1 MTKEEVREKIYK
13 DKNIETIIK
22 DNTEIYLDFAVLK
35 KYSNNAVSEY
45 EYIGK
50 YSLIT
55 TEIFE
60 NGYVISDI
68 HINVNMKVYDYM
80 SIDDNKKERYIASDK
95 NYFLGLKLKFV
106 LKNIDDDI
114 EDIETGYFSVYASE
128 DNL

>member
-13 DKNIETIIK
+13 DENIEMIIK
-22 DNTEIYLDFAVLK
+22 DNTENYLDFAVLK
-35 KYSNNAVSEY
+35 RYSDNAVSEY
-45 EYIGK
+45 EYIEN

-55 TEIFE
+55 TEVFE

-68 HINVNMKVYDYM
+68 HINVHMKVYDYM
-80 SIDDNKKERYIASDK
+80 SIGDNKKERYIASDK

-114 EDIETGYFSVYASE
+114 EEIETGYFSIYAVE

>member
-13 DKNIETIIK
+13 DKNIEMIIK
-22 DNTEIYLDFAVLK
+22 DNTENYLDFAVLK
-35 KYSNNAVSEY
+35 RYSDNAVSEY
-45 EYIGK
+45 EYIEN

-55 TEIFE
+55 TEVFE

-68 HINVNMKVYDYM
+68 HINVHMKVYDYM
-80 SIDDNKKERYIASDK
+80 SIGDNKKERYIASDK

-114 EDIETGYFSVYASE
+114 EEIETGYFSIYAVE

>member
-13 DKNIETIIK
+13 DENIEMIIK
-22 DNTEIYLDFAVLK
+22 DNTENYLDFAVLK
-35 KYSNNAVSEY
+35 RYSDTAVSEY
-45 EYIGK
+45 EYIEN

-55 TEIFE
+55 TEVFE

-68 HINVNMKVYDYM
+68 HINVHMKVYDYM
-80 SIDDNKKERYIASDK
+80 SIGDNKKERYIASDK

-114 EDIETGYFSVYASE
+114 EEIETGYFSIYAVE

>member
-95 NYFLGLKLKFV
+95 NYFFV
-106 LKNIDDDI
+106 L
-114 EDIETGYFSVYASE
+114 
-128 DNL
+128 

>member
-13 DKNIETIIK
+13 DENIEMIIK
-22 DNTEIYLDFAVLK
+22 DNTENYLDFAVLK
-35 KYSNNAVSEY
+35 RYSDNAVSEY
-45 EYIGK
+45 EYIEN

-55 TEIFE
+55 TEVFE

-68 HINVNMKVYDYM
+68 HINVHMKVYDYM
-80 SIDDNKKERYIASDK
+80 SIGDNKKERYIASDK

-114 EDIETGYFSVYASE
+114 EEIETGYFSIYAVE
-128 DNL
+128 NNL

>member
-1 MTKEEVREKIYK
+1 MTKKKVREKIYK

>member
-1 MTKEEVREKIYK
+1 MTKEEVREKIYR
-13 DKNIETIIK
+13 DDNIETIIK
-22 DNTEIYLDFAVLK
+22 DNTESYLDFAVLK
-35 KYSNNAVSEY
+35 KCSENAVSEY
-45 EYIGK
+45 EYTNK

-68 HINVNMKVYDYM
+68 HINVNMKVYDYI
-80 SIDDNKKERYIASDK
+80 STDNNKRERCIASDK
-95 NYFLGLKLKFV
+95 NYFVGLKLKFV

-114 EDIETGYFSVYASE
+114 EDIETGYFNVYAVE

>member
-22 DNTEIYLDFAVLK
+22 DNTEIYLDFVVLK

>member
-13 DKNIETIIK
+13 DKNIEMIIK
-22 DNTEIYLDFAVLK
+22 DNTENYLDFAVLK
-35 KYSNNAVSEY
+35 RYSDNAVSEY

-68 HINVNMKVYDYM
+68 HINVHMKVYDYM
-80 SIDDNKKERYIASDK
+80 SIGDNKKERYIASDK

-114 EDIETGYFSVYASE
+114 EEIETGYFSIYAVE

>member
-13 DKNIETIIK
+13 DKNIERVIK
-22 DNTEIYLDFAVLK
+22 DNTESYLDFSILK
-35 KYSNNAVSEY
+35 KYSDNAVSEY
-45 EYIGK
+45 DYIGK

-55 TEIFE
+55 TEVFE

-80 SIDDNKKERYIASDK
+80 SIGNNKKERYIASDK
-95 NYFLGLKLKFV
+95 NYFLGLKLKFI

-114 EDIETGYFSVYASE
+114 EDIETGCFSVYAVE
-128 DNL
+128 NNL

>member
-13 DKNIETIIK
+13 DKNIEMIIK
-22 DNTEIYLDFAVLK
+22 DNTENYLDFAVLK
-35 KYSNNAVSEY
+35 RYSDNAVSEY
-45 EYIGK
+45 EYIGN

-55 TEIFE
+55 TEVFE

-68 HINVNMKVYDYM
+68 HINVHMKVYDYM
-80 SIDDNKKERYIASDK
+80 SIGDNKKERYIASDK

-114 EDIETGYFSVYASE
+114 EEIETGYFSIYAVE